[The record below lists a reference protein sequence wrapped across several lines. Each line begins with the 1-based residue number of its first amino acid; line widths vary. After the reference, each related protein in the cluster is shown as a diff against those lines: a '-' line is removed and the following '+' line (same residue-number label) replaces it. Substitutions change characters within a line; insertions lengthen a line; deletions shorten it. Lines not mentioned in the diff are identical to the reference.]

1 MNMLQPNL
9 RILESAYLC
18 LQKFYRCIIKQAK
31 HKDLP
36 RIQAAFSYNGSL
48 NFAYLCLSQAVSRQP
63 LTAKVRVRSEAIPC
77 EICNGR
83 SGTGTGFVLSTSVV
97 PCQYQCRCSILIHS
111 LTTDAT

>member
-1 MNMLQPNL
+1 MNMLRPNL

-18 LQKFYRCIIKQAK
+18 LQKFYRCIKQAK

-36 RIQAAFSYNGSL
+36 RVQAAFIYNGSM
-48 NFAYLCLSQAVSRQP
+48 NVAYLCLSQAVSRQP
-63 LTAKVRVRSEAIPC
+63 LTAKVWVRSEASTC

-83 SGTGTGFVLSTSVV
+83 SGTGAGFVLSTSVV
-97 PCQYQCRCSILIHS
+97 PFQDQCRCSILIHS